1 MQCLEC
7 KRNLRHQTTIHTKM
21 DEIKKP
27 HNQIELVIDSSI
39 ITTNTQTAAPA
50 CQQELSFINKKHYSS
65 SSSILTRIHAGYF
78 RISLSFCTQALLWKT
93 FGDQPNDQDPQMFH
107 GLLHAF
113 PRAAFVLLWCL
124 ALTTLLSLSFLYILK
139 CFYHFKMVKSEYCH
153 HVGVNYLFAP
163 WTSWLLLLQ
172 TSPFLAPKTIYFA
185 ALWWIFI
192 LPVVVLDLKIY
203 GQWFTKGK
211 RFLSAVANPTSQLT
225 VIGNLVG
232 ARVAAEMGWKESAIC
247 MFSLGMA
254 HYLVLFVTLY
264 QRLGGKDRLPVML
277 NPVYFLFFATPSMA
291 SLAWYSITGTFDPM
305 SKMLFFLSLFLFASL
320 VSRPNLFK
328 KSMRRFNIVWWAY
341 SFPLTMLALA
351 SIKYSREVK
360 SSVSHGLMLVLS
372 ATSFA
377 VFLGLFV
384 YSALN
389 IHHVIFNF
397 LPKRPHADPTNM
409 NPITDSTKV

>member
-1 MQCLEC
+1 ME
-7 KRNLRHQTTIHTKM
+7 
-21 DEIKKP
+21 DIKQP
-27 HNQIELVIDSSI
+27 HNQIELLVDSSI
-39 ITTNTQTAAPA
+39 ITTNTQAAAP
-50 CQQELSFINKKHYSS
+50 CQQDLSFVNKKHYSS

-78 RISLSFCTQALLWKT
+78 RISLSICSQALLWKT
-93 FGDQPNDQDPQMFH
+93 FGDQPNDQDLQVFH
-107 GLLHAF
+107 GLLQAF

-124 ALTTLLSLSFLYILK
+124 ALFTLLSLSFLYILK
-139 CFYHFKMVKSEYCH
+139 CFYHFKMVKFEFFH

-163 WTSWLLLLQ
+163 WTSWFLLLQ
-172 TSPFLAPKTIYFA
+172 SSPLLAPKSIYYL
-185 ALWWIFI
+185 ALWWIFV
-192 LPVVVLDLKIY
+192 LPVVALDVKIY
-203 GQWFTKGK
+203 GQWFTCKGK

-225 VIGNLVG
+225 VIGNLV
-232 ARVAAEMGWKESAIC
+232 AAQIAAEMGWKESAIC

-264 QRLGGKDRLPVML
+264 QRLAGRDRLPDML
-277 NPVYFLFFATPSMA
+277 NPVLFLFFATPSWA
-291 SLAWYSITGTFDPM
+291 SLAWYSITGTFDIL

-341 SFPLTMLALA
+341 SFPLTVLALA
-351 SIKYSREVK
+351 SAKYAREVK

-372 ATSFA
+372 AISIA

-389 IHHVIFNF
+389 IHHVILSF
-397 LPKRPHADPTNM
+397 LPSGHHDDPEVLHNNM
-409 NPITDSTKV
+409 NPITDTLVSPPSSCTTNV

>member
-1 MQCLEC
+1 MEDI
-7 KRNLRHQTTIHTKM
+7 R
-21 DEIKKP
+21 KP

-39 ITTNTQTAAPA
+39 ITTNTQTAAP

-78 RISLSFCTQALLWKT
+78 RISLSLCTQALLWKT

-124 ALTTLLSLSFLYILK
+124 ALSTLLSLSFLYILK
-139 CFYHFKMVKSEYCH
+139 CYYHSKMVKSEYCH

-172 TSPFLAPKTIYFA
+172 TSPFLAPKTIYFV

-232 ARVAAEMGWKESAIC
+232 AQVAAEMGWKESAIC
-247 MFSLGMA
+247 LFSLGMA

-291 SLAWYSITGTFDPM
+291 SLAWYSITGKFDTM

-351 SIKYSREVK
+351 SIKYAREVK

-397 LPKRPHADPTNM
+397 LPKRPHDDPTVSHINK
-409 NPITDSTKV
+409 NPITDCTKV

>member
-1 MQCLEC
+1 ME
-7 KRNLRHQTTIHTKM
+7 
-21 DEIKKP
+21 EIQKT

-39 ITTNTQTAAPA
+39 ITTDTQTATP

-65 SSSILTRIHAGYF
+65 SSSILTTIHAGYF
-78 RISLSFCTQALLWKT
+78 RISLSLCTQALLWKT
-93 FGDQPNDQDPQMFH
+93 FGDQPNDQYPQS
-107 GLLHAF
+107 
-113 PRAAFVLLWCL
+113 L
-124 ALTTLLSLSFLYILK
+124 ALSTLLSLSFLYIFK
-139 CFYHFKMVKSEYCH
+139 CFYHFKMVKSEFCH

-172 TSPFLAPKTIYFA
+172 SSPFLAPKTIYYI

-192 LPVVVLDLKIY
+192 LPVVDLDVKIN

-211 RFLSAVANPTSQLT
+211 RFLSAVANPT
-225 VIGNLVG
+225 I
-232 ARVAAEMGWKESAIC
+232 AAEMGWKKSAIC
-247 MFSLGMA
+247 MISLGMG

-264 QRLGGKDRLPVML
+264 PLQEKRDRLPVML
-277 NPVYFLFFATPSMA
+277 NPDYFLFFATPSMA
-291 SLAWYSITGTFDPM
+291 SLAWYSISGKFDTM

-320 VSRPNLFK
+320 ITDHLFNLILQVSRPNLFK
-328 KSMRRFNIVWWAY
+328 KSMKRFNIVWWAY

-351 SIKYSREVK
+351 SAKYAREMK
-360 SSVSHGLMLVLS
+360 NSVSHGLMLVLS

-389 IHHVIFNF
+389 IHRVILNF
-397 LPKRPHADPTNM
+397 LPNSHHDEQTVSHINM